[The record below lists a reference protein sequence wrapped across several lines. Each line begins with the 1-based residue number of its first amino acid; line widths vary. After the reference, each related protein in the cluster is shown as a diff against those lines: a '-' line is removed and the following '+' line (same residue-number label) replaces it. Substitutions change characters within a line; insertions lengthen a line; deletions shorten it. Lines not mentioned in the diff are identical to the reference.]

1 MCGIAGIAF
10 AIDDSGAPQGRV
22 ERAALSAMASAI
34 AHRGPDG
41 EGFFVSEDGS
51 VGLAHR
57 RLAIVDIA
65 TGAQPLGNE
74 DGSIQV
80 VFNGE
85 IYNHTE
91 LRRELEAAGHRFATR
106 GSDTEVL
113 VHGWEEWG
121 DGLWARLRG
130 MFAVALWDG
139 RARELVLARDRAGK
153 KPLFYDDTHLGELRF
168 ASELKAL
175 ATRPGWSG
183 AIDARAL
190 AAYLSLQHVPPG
202 LSIFADAREIPPAS
216 FAVWSQREGAFTR
229 RARYWEPRFATDPAL
244 ANIAEEEAARL
255 VLERMDEAV
264 RVRLESEVPLGVFL
278 SGGIDSAAVVALL
291 RRHVSGRLRTFSI
304 GFEEERFSEL
314 PHARAVAAQ
323 FATEHTEFIV
333 RADAAEALPKVLWH
347 ADQPLAD
354 PALLPTWH
362 LARLARE
369 HVTVALNGDGG
380 DEIFFGY
387 PRYNGFA
394 PVPWWPRVPEPL
406 RIVLA
411 KALRGTA
418 HPRLALVEYVN
429 ALSLMSSARQY
440 AEAMKHMRDAQV
452 EALLAPD
459 WLAASGGL
467 RAWTVDAMGRHCA
480 PDAFLASDWGMY
492 LPGALL
498 PKVDRMTMAAALEAR
513 SPLLDH
519 RLAEFVWSLPESARG
534 IVSSA
539 RPPFVHQKSLMKR
552 ALRGLLPDAI
562 IDRRK
567 AGFAVPVG
575 EWMRGP
581 LRPLLRDAL
590 DTLGRRGWLRAEPM
604 ARLER
609 EHAAGTVDHK
619 RPLWVLLCL
628 ELWARGAGAR

>member
-1 MCGIAGIAF
+1 MCGIAGIIHG
-10 AIDDSGAPQGRV
+10 IDGSGAPRGRV
-22 ERAALSAMASAI
+22 ERRELAAMAAAI

-41 EGFFVSEDGS
+41 EGFFLSEDGS

-74 DGSIQV
+74 DGAIQA

-85 IYNHTE
+85 IYNHAE

-113 VHGWEEWG
+113 VHGWEQWR

-153 KPLFYDDTHLGELRF
+153 KPLFYTDSLPDGLHF
-168 ASELKAL
+168 ASEIKAL
-175 ATRPGWSG
+175 ATHPKWSG
-183 AIDARAL
+183 DIDGHAL
-190 AAYLSLQHVPPG
+190 AGYLSLQHVPPG
-202 LSIFADAREIPPAS
+202 LSIFEAVREVPPS
-216 FAVWSQREGAFTR
+216 TYLVWSQREGGWCR
-229 RARYWEPRFATDPAL
+229 SARYWRPCFDEDPAL
-244 ANIAEEEAARL
+244 RGITGEEAARL
-255 VLERMDEAV
+255 TLDRMDEAV
-264 RVRLESEVPLGVFL
+264 RVRLEAEVPLGVFL

-291 RRHVSGRLRTFSI
+291 RRHASGRLRTFSI
-304 GFEEERFSEL
+304 GFEEERFNEL
-314 PHARAVAAQ
+314 PHARAVAER
-323 FATEHTEFIV
+323 FATDHTEFVV

-394 PVPWWPRVPEPL
+394 PVPWWPRIPEAL
-406 RIVLA
+406 RRTLA
-411 KALRGTA
+411 KALKGTTD
-418 HPRLALVEYVN
+418 PRLALAEYVN
-429 ALSLMSSARQY
+429 ALSLMSPAHQY
-440 AEAMKHMRDAQV
+440 AEAMKHMRDDQV
-452 EALLAPD
+452 EALLDPRWQATV
-459 WLAASGGL
+459 G
-467 RAWTVDAMGRHCA
+467 RWTLTGMEGCPP
-480 PDAFLASDWGMY
+480 PDAFLASDWATY

-519 RLAEFVWSLPESARG
+519 RLAEFVWSLPKPIRG
-534 IVSSA
+534 IVSQD
-539 RPPFVHQKSLMKR
+539 RPPFVRPKSLMKR
-552 ALRGLLPDAI
+552 ALRGLLPDDI

-567 AGFAVPVG
+567 AGFVVPVG
-575 EWMRGP
+575 EWLRGP

-609 EHAAGTVDHK
+609 EHASGTIDHK

-628 ELWARGAGAR
+628 ELWARGAGVG